1 MHRSAYAK
9 VKDLIDTSLF
19 TCSSSHEGEKIEVH
33 DLLKE
38 MAWNV
43 VNKEPKLGK
52 RSRLVDP
59 DDIHDVLTTQEALDG
74 YRTTEGICL
83 DLSQAKVM
91 YLEANVFEGMNS
103 LTYLKFWY
111 PDLLYVSPIKKKL
124 HLSYG
129 SLNSLPNE
137 LRWLHWDEY
146 PSKYLPSNFYPQ
158 HLVYL
163 TIRRSPIRKCWQGKD
178 QPQLVNL
185 MLLDLSYCRNLIVIP
200 DLSKSLKLEE
210 LVLMNCISLVE
221 LPSHVQY
228 LTKLITL
235 DLRDCK
241 SLKHIPPKLDSMLL
255 KRVWM
260 SNCPKVT
267 HCPDINSGELVDLDL
282 DRTPVRELSSAI
294 YSVKEGGFVR
304 LYGQYITNI
313 SAISASL
320 LQFHVRNTAIRAM
333 DIDDDDYHQI
343 SSKLKFLRFHMLE
356 LYGNSQL
363 QRLPNSI
370 WNMVS
375 NALTI
380 QGSPLLKSLPEI
392 LEPVKGLTNISI
404 TECESLES
412 IPSGINNI
420 KSLKSLYL
428 RKTNIKSLP
437 CSIQELGHL
446 ERLDLKYCESLES
459 IPGNIHKLASLTRL
473 YLKGCRCIRSL
484 PEFPPNVKECDISGC
499 RSLQA
504 LPSNTPKLLHLQ
516 TLKFVDC
523 PQLDQTLPDEIVAN
537 FPVHAAMSLSRER
550 SLTCWRSELP
560 KWFAFRS
567 MKNMKEKEVCTVK
580 VELPLP
586 KGSHKL
592 MMEGIAF
599 GILCS
604 WDLSDVRVK
613 MRCDC
618 EIDSIPVASWSSS
631 YQSLDG
637 CGSSSDCLLMW
648 FDKKLSGRSSKERK
662 VEEAWYVK
670 YAGLTVSF
678 RFYLGDR
685 APKSIKIKSC
695 GVSLIMDH

>member
-1 MHRSAYAK
+1 MVLRRRKKRK
-9 VKDLIDTSLF
+9 VRGMNWI
-19 TCSSSHEGEKIEVH
+19 EK
-33 DLLKE
+33 
-38 MAWNV
+38 N
-43 VNKEPKLGK
+43 
-52 RSRLVDP
+52 
-59 DDIHDVLTTQEALDG
+59 ALDG

-111 PDLLYVSPIKKKL
+111 PDLKKL

-437 CSIQELGHL
+437 
-446 ERLDLKYCESLES
+446 
-459 IPGNIHKLASLTRL
+459 
-473 YLKGCRCIRSL
+473 
-484 PEFPPNVKECDISGC
+484 EFPPNVKECDISGC

-537 FPVHAAMSLSRER
+537 FPER